1 MDHCQLDVSFFSSM
15 FIRNILL
22 YSDQRKS
29 SHLVRFTE
37 KSLIILWEYLLIHV
51 YYLKKFL
58 YPNFIS
64 LVMLLDSTNLAVF
77 ISQSF
82 RLSVC
87 PSMAMLCMIVWFS
100 DFFQKLQFHDHIK
113 VKEQAL
119 IQTKSGLDFSP
130 SHEISTIDFAMNLW
144 KLSEHGVAPFLVKS
158 AFFVNIR
165 CCPNILD

>member
-1 MDHCQLDVSFFSSM
+1 MGHCQLDVSFFSSM
-15 FIRNILL
+15 FTRNILL

-29 SHLVRFTE
+29 SQLVRFTE
-37 KSLIILWEYLLIHV
+37 KNLIILWEYMLIHV
-51 YYLKKFL
+51 CYLKKF
-58 YPNFIS
+58 FIS
-64 LVMLLDSTNLAVF
+64 LVMLLDSANLAVF
-77 ISQSF
+77 ISQSL

-100 DFFQKLQFHDHIK
+100 DFFQKLQFHNHIK